1 MNRARPA
8 SGYRGFGGSVRAR
21 RWTAW
26 WPITRSELASRFLKW
41 RYLPVALIVL
51 APLLFREAILYA
63 RFVVAPVR
71 VNLMNQMSSVG
82 GPMARLMRWDAF
94 DFYADY
100 LEDGFL
106 WTFLLLVAA
115 ILGVPSVARDLRSRA
130 WEVYFSRGIDRG
142 TYFLGKFVAIFT
154 VLFAMTGGGVLCLYL
169 TTSMLGPEEGFF
181 TAHLSWLPPLLLQ
194 AVVLSATLTLFAL
207 AFGTISPNG
216 LVLAIAWLGLFFGAV
231 AAERV
236 MSVVRRDAAF
246 AWLDPR
252 QLLVRVGRT
261 IQDRAPEVPVAAW
274 LAWTV
279 LGALVAISA
288 ITLFRFLRQR
298 EREVA

>member
-1 MNRARPA
+1 MSRARPPSA
-8 SGYRGFGGSVRAR
+8 YRGFTGSVRPR

-115 ILGVPSVARDLRSRA
+115 ILGVPSVARDLRTRA

-142 TYFLGKFVAIFT
+142 TYFLGKFVAIFA

-169 TTSMLGPEEGFF
+169 TTSLLGPEEGFF
-181 TAHLSWLPPLLLQ
+181 TAHLAWLPPLLVQ
-194 AVVLSATLTLFAL
+194 AIVLSGALTLFAL

-231 AAERV
+231 GAERV
-236 MSVVRRDAAF
+236 MWIVRRDTMF
-246 AWLDPR
+246 AWIDPR
-252 QLLVRVGRT
+252 QLFVRVGRT
-261 IQDRAPEVPVAAW
+261 IQGRVPEAPVSEPIAWAALGVLVVA
-274 LAWTV
+274 
-279 LGALVAISA
+279 SA
-288 ITLFRFLRQR
+288 FTLHRFLRQR